1 MKTTL
6 ELPDDLIR
14 QVKIRAVHEG
24 RKLKDL
30 IAELIRRGL
39 RHPPKTGRVAKKRML
54 RISATRGGVRRGVN
68 LNDSAALLER
78 MES

>member
-6 ELPDDLIR
+6 ELPDDVMR

-30 IAELIRRGL
+30 MAELIRRGL
-39 RHPPKTGRVAKKRML
+39 RSPKKAGRMAMRRPLPV
-54 RISATRGGVRRGVN
+54 SAARGGVRRGVN
-68 LNDSAALLER
+68 VNDSAALLER
-78 MES
+78 MED

>member
-6 ELPDDLIR
+6 DLPDDVMR

-39 RHPPKTGRVAKKRML
+39 RSPRKVERVPKKRTL
-54 RISATRGGVRRGVN
+54 PVSSARGGVQRGVN
-68 LNDSAALLER
+68 LNDSAALLKR
-78 MES
+78 MEG